1 MLIKTPNSNVSS
13 YTDAWNIRTLDG
25 NQWALSNSWYEP
37 TGKAD
42 DWMITPEITDIT
54 ANTVLAWKAVSLD
67 AQFKDSY
74 EVKISTTGAATT
86 DFTKTLFTKAGENG
100 EITDRSLSLKDYA
113 LSKTIRL
120 AFRNISND
128 KFLIA
133 IDDILVLMFQNRDAA
148 FGFI

>member
-1 MLIKTPNSNVSS
+1 M
-13 YTDAWNIRTLDG
+13 
-25 NQWALSNSWYEP
+25 
-37 TGKAD
+37 D
-42 DWMITPEITDIT
+42 DHTEITDIT

-113 LSKTIRL
+113 GKPFVWFSET
-120 AFRNISND
+120 FQMTNFDSP
-128 KFLIA
+128 
-133 IDDILVLMFQNRDAA
+133 LMTFW
-148 FGFI
+148 F